1 MHFFSTNRKLT
12 ITLLPFFQPLT
23 AFSYFDVYQT
33 ESPMLF
39 SYTGKKPN
47 SSFQNHLKAFD
58 ALFWSLA
65 DDDGLVI
72 KSTRHTADTLYNNRL
87 SPALVTPS
95 TILVHGL
102 LGEVCL
108 EDSDCSILN
117 SVCSDSQRCACQ
129 PGTQP
134 FDEGK
139 ICKFSSVDT
148 NVPPTVLV
156 GKHCVWKSQ
165 KKSQST
171 LRARFTFW
179 VEKS

>member
-1 MHFFSTNRKLT
+1 MSIKLSRLCSSAT
-12 ITLLPFFQPLT
+12 RVKSL
-23 AFSYFDVYQT
+23 
-33 ESPMLF
+33 
-39 SYTGKKPN
+39 N

-156 GKHCVWKSQ
+156 GKPQCLKIIEKVAFNIASEA
-165 KKSQST
+165 SYIN
-171 LRARFTFW
+171 TF
-179 VEKS
+179 

>member
-1 MHFFSTNRKLT
+1 MSIKLSRLCSSAT
-12 ITLLPFFQPLT
+12 RVKSL
-23 AFSYFDVYQT
+23 
-33 ESPMLF
+33 
-39 SYTGKKPN
+39 N

-156 GKHCVWKSQ
+156 GKPILEQCA
-165 KKSQST
+165 KSQSISLHIQSWIVIELGIVYLVFHYT
-171 LRARFTFW
+171 WVHTFRR
-179 VEKS
+179 

>member
-1 MHFFSTNRKLT
+1 MSIKLSRLCSSAT
-12 ITLLPFFQPLT
+12 RVKSL
-23 AFSYFDVYQT
+23 Y
-33 ESPMLF
+33 
-39 SYTGKKPN
+39 

-156 GKHCVWKSQ
+156 GKHCVWKSP
-165 KKSQST
+165 KRSYSA
-171 LRARFTFW
+171 LRATLHFEW
-179 VEKS
+179 KKVIWKCQK

>member
-1 MHFFSTNRKLT
+1 MSIKLSRLCSSAT
-12 ITLLPFFQPLT
+12 RVKSL
-23 AFSYFDVYQT
+23 Y
-33 ESPMLF
+33 
-39 SYTGKKPN
+39 

-171 LRARFTFW
+171 LRAKFTFW